1 MKATEAQEIVD
12 AIEEHLTKLA
22 ADRSVQPDEIV
33 CDGQTYSPAS
43 RALPGM
49 QDAWEEGDEIWEYV
63 DGKVDEIIDDLGF
76 HWDHGL
82 LRKGMHVDASS

>member
-12 AIEEHLTKLA
+12 GVEEYLTKLA
-22 ADRSVQPDEIV
+22 ADRSIKPEQVV

-43 RALPGM
+43 RQLPGM
-49 QDAWEEGDEIWEYV
+49 EDAWNDSDETWEYV

-76 HWDHGL
+76 HWDHGM
-82 LRKGMHVDASS
+82 LRKGEHVDASS